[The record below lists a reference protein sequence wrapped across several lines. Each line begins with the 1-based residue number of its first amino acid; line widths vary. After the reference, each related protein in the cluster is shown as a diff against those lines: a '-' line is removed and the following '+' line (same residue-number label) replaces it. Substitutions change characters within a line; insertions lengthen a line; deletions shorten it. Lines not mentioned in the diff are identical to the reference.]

1 MLHNWCLRTVNILIH
16 VDKKEPV
23 AITAKVGTLKRKQQM
38 RDFLDHLPKDNHDDI
53 FTTTPFQ
60 NRRVKVNLG
69 KLYLCVCFSGWYF
82 KGVLQVCWFS
92 SINKALW
99 IWGKRLIS
107 LILLL
112 QYLDCQQ

>member
-23 AITAKVGTLKRKQQM
+23 AITAKMGTLKRKQQM

-69 KLYLCVCFSGWYF
+69 KLYAFLVGISRACYKSAGSVP
-82 KGVLQVCWFS
+82 
-92 SINKALW
+92 SIKPCGFGGRDLFP
-99 IWGKRLIS
+99 
-107 LILLL
+107 
-112 QYLDCQQ
+112 